1 MIQKERERKMPSR
14 YTDKEVQKMIDI
26 YTENPCIETVE
37 RLMTVLN
44 KPKKSIIAKLVK
56 EGVYVTRSY
65 RTKTGELPITKLEL
79 VRSIEDALDLSLP
92 GLDKAP
98 KGTLKKLS
106 ETIIEVEQYLDK
118 ALEELQ
124 QSVERVKT
132 MEEMLGVKKNRNVDN
147 DVHDPISILGEDS

>member
-1 MIQKERERKMPSR
+1 
-14 YTDKEVQKMIDI
+14 
-26 YTENPCIETVE
+26 
-37 RLMTVLN
+37 MTVLN

-147 DVHDPISILGEDS
+147 DVYDPISILGEDS